1 MNWGMMMAESNKD
14 PDMDWL
20 DDMFATARR
29 KPPEMP
35 VALTQRM
42 LADAL
47 DVQGAAGAILPVR
60 PARPGLL
67 DQLSDLLGGWYGLG
81 GLAAACAAGV
91 GLGFAPP
98 SGLPDPAGLL
108 IDGQTQTSVDLLGIQ
123 SLALAMAEDG

>member
-1 MNWGMMMAESNKD
+1 MAESDND

-20 DDMFATARR
+20 DDMFATARQQ
-29 KPPEMP
+29 PPHMP
-35 VALTQRM
+35 DALTQRM

-47 DVQGAAGAILPVR
+47 GVQGADRAIAPVH
-60 PARPGLL
+60 PARRGLL
-67 DQLSDLLGGWYGLG
+67 AQLSDLLGGWYGLG

-91 GLGFAPP
+91 WLGFAPP

-108 IDGQTQTSVDLLGIQ
+108 IDGQTQASVDLLGIQ